1 VTTPNEDVSNSK
13 TEIRAMVADRRS
25 TLRVGATDVR
35 ASAVAIHGIEMV
47 RAECAPGSII
57 AAFSSFGNEPPTD
70 LLVSGLVDM
79 GYRVILPRVINA
91 TEMTW
96 HHYDGTWTTDTL
108 GISTPATN
116 DEVSMTN
123 CALIFIPA
131 VAASPD
137 GRRLGRGGGYYDR
150 MLEKLPTH
158 AEGGPFRCAVI
169 DAPGL
174 LANGVIPMDSHD
186 AWVDGILVG

>member
-1 VTTPNEDVSNSK
+1 VTTPNDDSTKSK
-13 TEIRAMVADRRS
+13 TEIRAMIAQRRQ

-35 ASAVAIHGIEMV
+35 ASAVAINGIEIV
-47 RAECAPGSII
+47 RAHCQPGSII

-79 GYRVILPRVINA
+79 GYRVILPRVIND

-108 GISTPATN
+108 GISTPATP
-116 DEVSMTN
+116 DEVIITSA
-123 CALIFIPA
+123 ALIFIPA
-131 VAASPD
+131 VAASQD

-150 MLEKLPTH
+150 MLEHLPVH
-158 AEGGPFRCAVI
+158 EAGGPFRCAVI

-174 LANGVIPMDSHD
+174 LPNGVIPMDSHD